1 MEAKTEKETSAKKEK
16 KEKKHK
22 KHGVK
27 AEDIFSDKN
36 EELSE
41 ELTKERTDKIIKT
54 LISDRT

>member
-36 EELSE
+36 
-41 ELTKERTDKIIKT
+41 
-54 LISDRT
+54 